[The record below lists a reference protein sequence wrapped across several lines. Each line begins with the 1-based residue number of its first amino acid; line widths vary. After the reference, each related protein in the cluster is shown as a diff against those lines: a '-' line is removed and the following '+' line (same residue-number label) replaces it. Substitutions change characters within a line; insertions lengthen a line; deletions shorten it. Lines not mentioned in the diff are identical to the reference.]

1 MVMER
6 ISAFM
11 DGEAAHAETQQ
22 AMLRLKQDEEHNET
36 WATFHLIGDMMR
48 GDPLLRGDFMA
59 RFHARMEREPTQLV
73 PRVTWRKSANL
84 ALSAAASISAI
95 AVVLTLALTENPL
108 RPQGQIAA
116 APRSVAPVV
125 AQAEPPVVAQA
136 EPQARPIPASQPGKI
151 NEYLMAH
158 QEYSPST
165 AFQGVAPY
173 VRTVSESH
181 DGNNR

>member
-1 MVMER
+1 MER

-11 DGEAAHAETQQ
+11 DGESAHTETQQ
-22 AMLRLKQDEEHNET
+22 TVQRLKQDDEFNET

-48 GDPLLRGDFMA
+48 GDPLLRDDFMT
-59 RFHARMEREPTQLV
+59 RFHARMEREPTQLA

-95 AVVLTLALTENPL
+95 AVVLTLAFADNPL
-108 RPQGQIAA
+108 RPQAPLA
-116 APRSVAPVV
+116 VAPRSEA
-125 AQAEPPVVAQA
+125 PPVVAQA
-136 EPQARPIPASQPGKI
+136 EPTARPLAAASHGKV

-165 AFQGVAPY
+165 VLQGVAPY

>member
-1 MVMER
+1 
-6 ISAFM
+6 
-11 DGEAAHAETQQ
+11 
-22 AMLRLKQDEEHNET
+22 MLRLKQDEEFNKS

-48 GDPLLRGDFMA
+48 GDPLLRDDFMA
-59 RFHARMEREPTQLV
+59 RFHARMQSEPTQLA
-73 PRVTWRKSANL
+73 PRVTWRKSANF

-95 AVVLTLALTENPL
+95 AVVLTLALTDNPL
-108 RPQGQIAA
+108 RPLAPIAV
-116 APRSVAPVV
+116 APRGEAAVV
-125 AQAEPPVVAQA
+125 AQAGPK
-136 EPQARPIPASQPGKI
+136 ARPAPAAHQGKV

-165 AFQGVAPY
+165 ALQGVAPY

>member
-11 DGEAAHAETQQ
+11 DGESAHTETHQ
-22 AMLRLKQDEEHNET
+22 AIQRLKQGDDSNDT

-48 GDPLLRGDFMA
+48 GDPLLRDDFMA
-59 RFHARMEREPTQLV
+59 RFQARMEREPTQLA
-73 PRVTWRKSANL
+73 PRMTWRKSANF

-95 AVVLTLALTENPL
+95 AVVVTLALTDNPL
-108 RPQGQIAA
+108 RPQAPLA
-116 APRSVAPVV
+116 VAPRSETPAV
-125 AQAEPPVVAQA
+125 AQAEPK
-136 EPQARPIPASQPGKI
+136 ARPFAAPSQGKI

-165 AFQGVAPY
+165 MLQGLAPY

>member
-11 DGEAAHAETQQ
+11 DGEAAHTETQQ
-22 AMLRLKQDEEHNET
+22 AMQRLKQDDEYNET
-36 WATFHLIGDMMR
+36 WATYHLIGDMMR
-48 GDPLLRGDFMA
+48 GDPLLRGDFMT
-59 RFHARMEREPTQLV
+59 RFHARMEREPTQLA

-108 RPQGQIAA
+108 RSQSPIAA
-116 APRSVAPVV
+116 APRSEAPVV
-125 AQAEPPVVAQA
+125 AQV
-136 EPQARPIPASQPGKI
+136 EPQARPIPASHPGKI

-165 AFQGVAPY
+165 TLQGVAPY

-181 DGNNR
+181 DGNGR

>member
-11 DGEAAHAETQQ
+11 DGESAHTETQQ
-22 AMLRLKQDEEHNET
+22 AMQCLKQDNDSNET
-36 WATFHLIGDMMR
+36 WGAFHLIGDMMR
-48 GDPLLRGDFMA
+48 GDALLLRDDFMA
-59 RFHARMEREPTQLV
+59 RFRARMEREPTQLA
-73 PRVTWRKSANL
+73 PRVTWRKSANF

-95 AVVLTLALTENPL
+95 AVVLTLAFTDNPL
-108 RPQGQIAA
+108 RPQPAPLAA
-116 APRSVAPVV
+116 APRSEAPVV
-125 AQAEPPVVAQA
+125 AQAEPT
-136 EPQARPIPASQPGKI
+136 ARPLAAASQGKV

-165 AFQGVAPY
+165 MLQGVAPY

>member
-11 DGEAAHAETQQ
+11 DGEAAHTETQQ
-22 AMLRLKQDEEHNET
+22 AMQRLKQDDEYNET
-36 WATFHLIGDMMR
+36 WATYHLIGDMMR
-48 GDPLLRGDFMA
+48 GDPLLRGDFMS
-59 RFHARMEREPTQLV
+59 RFHTRMEREPTQLA

-95 AVVLTLALTENPL
+95 AVVLALALTENPL
-108 RPQGQIAA
+108 RSQGQIAA
-116 APRSVAPVV
+116 APRSEAPVV
-125 AQAEPPVVAQA
+125 AQVEPK
-136 EPQARPIPASQPGKI
+136 ARPIPVSQPGKI

-165 AFQGVAPY
+165 TLQGVAPY

>member
-11 DGEAAHAETQQ
+11 DGEAAHTETLQ
-22 AMLRLKQDEEHNET
+22 AVQRLKQDDESNET

-48 GDPLLRGDFMA
+48 GAPLLLSDDFMA
-59 RFHARMEREPTQLV
+59 RFHARMEHEPTQLV
-73 PRVTWRKSANL
+73 PRVTWRKSANI

-95 AVVLTLALTENPL
+95 AVVLTLVLTDNPL
-108 RPQGQIAA
+108 RPQAPLA
-116 APRSVAPVV
+116 TAPRSEAPVV
-125 AQAEPPVVAQA
+125 AQADPK
-136 EPQARPIPASQPGKI
+136 ARPLPSASQGKV

-165 AFQGVAPY
+165 VLQGVAPY

-181 DGNNR
+181 DGNSR

>member
-1 MVMER
+1 MER

-11 DGEAAHAETQQ
+11 DGESAHTETQQ
-22 AMLRLKQDEEHNET
+22 TIQRLKQDDDSHET
-36 WATFHLIGDMMR
+36 WATFHLIGDTMR

-59 RFHARMEREPTQLV
+59 RLHARMEREPTQLA
-73 PRVTWRKSANL
+73 PRMTWRKSANF
-84 ALSAAASISAI
+84 ALSAAASFSAI
-95 AVVLTLALTENPL
+95 AVVLTLALTDNPL
-108 RPQGQIAA
+108 RPQQAPLAA
-116 APRSVAPVV
+116 APRSEAPVV
-125 AQAEPPVVAQA
+125 AQAEPK
-136 EPQARPIPASQPGKI
+136 ARPLAAASQGKI

-165 AFQGVAPY
+165 VLQGVAPY

>member
-11 DGEAAHAETQQ
+11 DGESAHTEMLQ
-22 AMLRLKQDEEHNET
+22 AVQHLKHDDESNET

-48 GDPLLRGDFMA
+48 GDPLLREDFMA
-59 RFHARMEREPTQLV
+59 RFHARMEREPTQLA
-73 PRVTWRKSANL
+73 PRVTWRKSANF

-95 AVVLTLALTENPL
+95 AVVLTLALTDNPL
-108 RPQGQIAA
+108 RPQAPLA
-116 APRSVAPVV
+116 VAPRSDAPVV
-125 AQAEPPVVAQA
+125 AQAEPT
-136 EPQARPIPASQPGKI
+136 ARPLPAASQGKV

-165 AFQGVAPY
+165 VLQGVAPY

>member
-1 MVMER
+1 MER

-11 DGEAAHAETQQ
+11 DGEAAHTETLQ
-22 AMLRLKQDEEHNET
+22 AMQRLKQDDESNET
-36 WATFHLIGDMMR
+36 WGTYHLIGDMMR
-48 GDPLLRGDFMA
+48 GDPLLRGDFMS
-59 RFHARMEREPTQLV
+59 RFHARMEREPTQLA

-108 RPQGQIAA
+108 RSQGQIAV
-116 APRSVAPVV
+116 APRSEAPVV
-125 AQAEPPVVAQA
+125 AQVEPK
-136 EPQARPIPASQPGKI
+136 ARPISVSQPGKI

-165 AFQGVAPY
+165 TLQGVAPY

>member
-1 MVMER
+1 MER

-22 AMLRLKQDEEHNET
+22 AMLRLKQDDEHNET

-48 GDPLLRGDFMA
+48 GDPLLRDDFMA
-59 RFHARMEREPTQLV
+59 RFHARMEREPTQLA

-116 APRSVAPVV
+116 VPRNDAPVV
-125 AQAEPPVVAQA
+125 AQAEPK
-136 EPQARPIPASQPGKI
+136 ARPIPASQPGKI

-173 VRTVSESH
+173 VRTVSDSH